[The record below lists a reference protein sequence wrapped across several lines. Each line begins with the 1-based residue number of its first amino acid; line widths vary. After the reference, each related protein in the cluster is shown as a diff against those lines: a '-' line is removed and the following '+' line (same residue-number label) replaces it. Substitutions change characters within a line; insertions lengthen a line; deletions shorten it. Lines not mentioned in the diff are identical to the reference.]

1 MNRQKKSFFHW
12 SKSKSKKQQ
21 KEETASPQSEQS
33 IQETT
38 NTEKNKNSNSNTH
51 EEEKV
56 LESDSKESF
65 DECDWEVYLIHK
77 RYEEEQLQMANQN
90 QCIHSIYY
98 SNK

>member
-1 MNRQKKSFFHW
+1 MNRPKKSFFHW
-12 SKSKSKKQQ
+12 HKSKSKKQQ
-21 KEETASPQSEQS
+21 REETASPQTEQS

-38 NTEKNKNSNSNTH
+38 NTEKNKNRNTH

-56 LESDSKESF
+56 LETDSEESF